1 MARAI
6 RIHEIGG
13 PEVLKLENVEVGD
26 PGPGQARVRHSYV
39 AVNFI
44 DIYFRTGR
52 YPMPLPNGLGSDA
65 VGVVEAV
72 GEGVTDIRVGQRV
85 GYLMGPQGAY
95 SDVRVMP
102 ADVLIPLPDGV
113 TDRTAATLMMKG
125 MTAQYLFRQVF
136 PLKGGETILYHAAA
150 GGVGLVA
157 CQWAKALG
165 VTMIGTVSSDEKAE
179 IAKAHGCTHT
189 IVTSRED
196 IAKRVREL
204 TDGKGVPVV
213 YDSVGKDTL
222 QASLDSLQPRG
233 ALVSNG
239 TSSGPVVLD
248 TMQLA
253 VKGSIWVTRPA
264 MVHYATPRSHMLEMA
279 ESCSAWCWPARSPA
293 SRGRA
298 SRSPRRPRRIARSS
312 HARPPAPRCWS
323 PERSIRE
330 EVPMDLHALEAKKD
344 GAEGYLFSR
353 GQAWFAFAM
362 TIGLMVFDYVDRQV
376 IVSLFPYMK
385 SEWGLSD
392 KQLGALV
399 SVVSLTVAL
408 GALPVALFADRASRV
423 KSIVVMATAWSLA
436 TISCMFAR
444 NYSQLLT
451 ARAVVGL
458 GEAGYGSVGA
468 ALIASHFPSRMRGA
482 LMAGF
487 FAAASVGSV
496 LGVML
501 GGIIAAK
508 WGWQAAFGVVGV
520 PGLLM
525 ALLYLKV
532 RDYRTVELTPRLDR
546 ATRSTST
553 AAKAVVR
560 ALVRSRTMLWVCVG
574 GAAQLIVVSSVWAWL
589 PSFLNREYGIAPDQA
604 AVKAALVVLCGAIG
618 SVVWGALVDRSG
630 ARRPARKLHFLALLC
645 IASLMVLSLAFGAP
659 LLGIELSAQARFA
672 LIALGGFLMTCT
684 VGPVSAIVI
693 DVIHPGIRAT
703 GASVLALF
711 QNLFGLAAGPFI
723 AGILSDAWGLAPVL
737 AAMPAFG
744 LLAALAFRLAAR
756 TYEADMQRAGEP
768 PAETGT
774 PSIAGARNAP
784 A

>member
-72 GEGVTDIRVGQRV
+72 GEGVTDIGVGQRV

-279 ESCSAWCWPARSPA
+279 E
-293 SRGRA
+293 
-298 SRSPRRPRRIARSS
+298 
-312 HARPPAPRCWS
+312 
-323 PERSIRE
+323 E
-330 EVPMDLHALEAKKD
+330 
-344 GAEGYLFSR
+344 
-353 GQAWFAFAM
+353 
-362 TIGLMVFDYVDRQV
+362 
-376 IVSLFPYMK
+376 
-385 SEWGLSD
+385 
-392 KQLGALV
+392 
-399 SVVSLTVAL
+399 
-408 GALPVALFADRASRV
+408 
-423 KSIVVMATAWSLA
+423 
-436 TISCMFAR
+436 
-444 NYSQLLT
+444 
-451 ARAVVGL
+451 
-458 GEAGYGSVGA
+458 
-468 ALIASHFPSRMRGA
+468 
-482 LMAGF
+482 
-487 FAAASVGSV
+487 
-496 LGVML
+496 
-501 GGIIAAK
+501 
-508 WGWQAAFGVVGV
+508 
-520 PGLLM
+520 
-525 ALLYLKV
+525 
-532 RDYRTVELTPRLDR
+532 
-546 ATRSTST
+546 
-553 AAKAVVR
+553 
-560 ALVRSRTMLWVCVG
+560 
-574 GAAQLIVVSSVWAWL
+574 
-589 PSFLNREYGIAPDQA
+589 
-604 AVKAALVVLCGAIG
+604 
-618 SVVWGALVDRSG
+618 
-630 ARRPARKLHFLALLC
+630 
-645 IASLMVLSLAFGAP
+645 
-659 LLGIELSAQARFA
+659 
-672 LIALGGFLMTCT
+672 
-684 VGPVSAIVI
+684 
-693 DVIHPGIRAT
+693 
-703 GASVLALF
+703 
-711 QNLFGLAAGPFI
+711 LFGL
-723 AGILSDAWGLAPVL
+723 VL
-737 AAMPAFG
+737 AG
-744 LLAALAFRLAAR
+744 KIS
-756 TYEADMQRAGEP
+756 GEP
-768 PAETGT
+768 RQSFALSEAAEAHRALESRATTGAT
-774 PSIAGARNAP
+774 VLVP
-784 A
+784 